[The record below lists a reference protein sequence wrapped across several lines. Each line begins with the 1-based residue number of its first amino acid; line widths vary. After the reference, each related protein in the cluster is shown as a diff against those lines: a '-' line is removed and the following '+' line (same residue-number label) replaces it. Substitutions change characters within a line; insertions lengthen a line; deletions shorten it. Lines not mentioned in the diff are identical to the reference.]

1 MEKKYYLVRFF
12 KKIDKTNEIELTA
25 YKFLKSELSV
35 WNEENM
41 FLYVQPFSGN
51 IAFTDVDFG
60 LTFTK
65 KLPLVFKETDDGLVD
80 IYNGYPV
87 TIAYPIIL
95 SEIPKEE
102 ALKYEE
108 LRDKD
113 NISLINVQHGVKQ
126 FNRMMKRYVDLCK
139 KLTAPVI
146 FDEKDAKESF
156 VRSRSK

>member
-35 WNEENM
+35 WNQENM

-51 IAFTDVDFG
+51 IAYTDVSYG
-60 LTFTK
+60 IGFTK
-65 KLPLVFKETDDGLVD
+65 HLPLVVETTEEGFAD
-80 IYNGYPV
+80 IYKKYPV
-87 TIAYPIIL
+87 TITYPIIL
-95 SEIPKEE
+95 SEISKEE
-102 ALKYEE
+102 ALKYDE

-113 NISLINVQHGVKQ
+113 NISLINVSHGVKQ

-139 KLTAPVI
+139 RLTAPVI